1 MFHPPRIALRGLQ
14 KATRTSRSGR
24 TYATVPERNLR
35 TALFFPG
42 HGVQRRGMTRNW
54 IEAFPRICNPFLEEM
69 DEIVKCKLSKIID
82 EGPSLQ
88 LDKTENAQP
97 AIMAQSVMILRVLEQ
112 QFGFRTDE
120 VVDVTLGHS
129 LGEYAALVAAGNLEY
144 KFALDLVRRRGEVM
158 GECTRKAKE
167 ESGEDFG
174 MIALVCEPE
183 QLSSLID
190 AIRLFLSHASDGA
203 KDDSS
208 ALPAVQQV
216 SIANANSK
224 NQIVL
229 SGSFQRIR
237 SMLVHIREFGGH
249 DPRAVELKSRSA
261 FHSPIMMP
269 AYEFMKK
276 AVTEDKVMF
285 PGRVP
290 CISNVTAR
298 PFDSKRGII
307 NNLARQAIDTVLWWD
322 SLKYL
327 DREVGCRRY
336 LGVGPGKVGRNLVS
350 KEVGRS
356 SAKGGGVWSITEPH
370 EIETTLREMESAAKE
385 DVITDA
391 EHS

>member
-1 MFHPPRIALRGLQ
+1 MARPW
-14 KATRTSRSGR
+14 
-24 TYATVPERNLR
+24 V
-35 TALFFPG
+35 
-42 HGVQRRGMTRNW
+42 
-54 IEAFPRICNPFLEEM
+54 EAFPRICKPFLEEM
-69 DEIVKCKLSKIID
+69 DDIVRCKLSTLID
-82 EGPSLQ
+82 EGPMYM

-97 AIMAQSVMILRVLEQ
+97 AIMAVSVMILRVLEQ
-112 QFGFRTDE
+112 EFGFKTEE
-120 VVDVTLGHS
+120 VINVTLGHS

-144 KFALDLVRRRGEVM
+144 AYALDLVRKRGEVM

-183 QLSSLID
+183 QLEPLI
-190 AIRLFLSHASDGA
+190 AAVKEFLSHGAEGA

-208 ALPAVQQV
+208 ATPAIQQV

-237 SMLVHIREFGGH
+237 NLLVHIREFGGH

-276 AVTEDKVMF
+276 ALDPDKVTF
-285 PGRVP
+285 PGQMP

-298 PFDSKRGII
+298 PFESKEDLM

-322 SLKYL
+322 SIKYL
-327 DREVGCRRY
+327 DRQAGTRRY

-356 SAKGGGVWSITEPH
+356 SAKGGGVWSITEPA
-370 EIETTLREMESAAKE
+370 EIEEALRGLEDAAKE
-385 DVITDA
+385 DESRVA
-391 EHS
+391 EGK

>member
-1 MFHPPRIALRGLQ
+1 MYRSRRAALSGLRQ
-14 KATRTSRSGR
+14 CLRRPVR
-24 TYATVPERNLR
+24 TYANVSETPLR

-42 HGVQRRGMTRNW
+42 HGVQRKGMTRSW
-54 IEAFPRICNPFLEEM
+54 VEAFPRICKPFLEEM
-69 DEIVKCKLSKIID
+69 DDIVHCKLSTLID
-82 EGPSLQ
+82 EGPIYM

-97 AIMAQSVMILRVLEQ
+97 AIMAVSVMILKVLEQ
-112 QFGFRTDE
+112 EFGFKTEE
-120 VVDVTLGHS
+120 VINVTLGHS

-144 KFALDLVRRRGEVM
+144 AYALDLVRKRGEVM

-174 MIALVCEPE
+174 MVALVCEPE
-183 QLSSLID
+183 QLDSLI
-190 AIRLFLSHASDGA
+190 AAVKEFLSQGAEGA
-203 KDDSS
+203 KDDSA
-208 ALPAVQQV
+208 ALPAIQQV
-216 SIANANSK
+216 AIANANSK

-237 SMLVHIREFGGH
+237 NLLVHIREFGGH

-276 AVTEDKVMF
+276 ALDPDKVTF

-298 PFDSKRGII
+298 PFSSKEDLIK
-307 NNLARQAIDTVLWWD
+307 NLARQAIDTVLWWD
-322 SLKYL
+322 SIKYL
-327 DREVGCRRY
+327 DRQAGTRRY

-356 SAKGGGVWSITEPH
+356 SAKGGGVWSITEPS
-370 EIETTLREMESAAKE
+370 EIEETLRSLEEALKE
-385 DVITDA
+385 DQA
-391 EHS
+391 ETQH